1 MKSFLRKATRKG
13 GLVYIFYSV
22 LFVTLASTT
31 VVFGISRGYQTQ
43 DTSLMPGMLVSLDP
57 NSTDNLPIVE
67 RATEE
72 NIQSIIGV
80 ATTVEESS
88 ITVAS
93 SGQTVFVESEGEVRA
108 YISDLN
114 GQINQGDQL
123 TISPLRGILAGAN
136 DDSKII
142 LGTALEDFPLDG
154 LQTREIETNEGV
166 KSTNIA
172 LMRINLSTK
181 HVNGSQAD
189 SSLERLGQSVAGKD
203 VSEIRVIVASVI
215 FLLVL
220 FAEGGILYGST
231 SSAVTSLGR
240 NPLAGQVIRRQLI
253 QVMFA
258 AFGVLVIGL
267 LSIYLILWV

>member
-1 MKSFLRKATRKG
+1 MKSF
-13 GLVYIFYSV
+13 FYFFGSV
-22 LFVTLASTT
+22 LFLTMIFTGAVM
-31 VVFGISRGYQTQ
+31 GISKGYQTR
-43 DTSLMPGMLVSLDP
+43 DSSLMPGMLVRLSPD
-57 NSTDNLPIVE
+57 STEDLPVVE

-72 NIQSIIGV
+72 DIQSILGV
-80 ATTVEESS
+80 TTTVEESS

-93 SGQTVFVESEGEVRA
+93 SGQTVFVETEGEVRT

-114 GQINQGDQL
+114 GQISQGDQL
-123 TISPLRGILAGAN
+123 TISPLKGILALA
-136 DDSKII
+136 DSDSKII
-142 LGTALEDFPLDG
+142 LGTVLEDFPLGG
-154 LQTREIETNEGV
+154 LQTREIETSEGE

-172 LMRINLSTK
+172 LMRINLNTK
-181 HVNGSQAD
+181 LVNSSPTD
-189 SSLERLGQSVAGKD
+189 SSLEKLGKSVAGKE
-203 VSEIRVIVASVI
+203 VSEIRVIVSLVI

-240 NPLAGQVIRRQLI
+240 NPLAGQVIRRQLV

-267 LSIYLILWV
+267 ISIYLILWV